1 MTKIELANNVYDK
14 LGLTKEECANIV
26 DKFLEIVKEALS
38 KDEHVMISG
47 FGRFSVKQKRARKG
61 RNPQT
66 GEMIEL
72 KARKVLLFNWSQAL
86 KDEINE

>member
-1 MTKIELANNVYDK
+1 MTKIELVNNVYDK
-14 LGLTKEECANIV
+14 LGLSKEECADIV

-38 KDEHVMISG
+38 KDKHVMISG